1 VSLYLDKLLPL
12 FVYPLGAS
20 ILLGIAVLALSFV
33 GFKRLRFC
41 LLAVALALL
50 WISSTPVF
58 ANWLIG
64 ELESEYPPIPVED
77 APEADAIIVLGG
89 IVRQPRPPRVAPDL
103 SDSADRIVE
112 ALRLYRAGKAPVIV
126 ISAGNLPW
134 RAAAA
139 PEAELIAMLL
149 VEFGAPRS
157 ALVLDSGSRNT
168 RENALNTAALFRS
181 RGWRTGLLVT
191 SAAHMPRALAVFRKV
206 GLEVVPIAT
215 DIRAPYATRAGFLG
229 FLPNAD
235 ALAKTTFGLKEL
247 IGLSV
252 YRIRGWI

>member
-1 VSLYLDKLLPL
+1 VSLYLDKVLPL

-20 ILLGIAVLALSFV
+20 ILLGIVVLALSFA

-58 ANWLIG
+58 ANWLVG
-64 ELESEYPPIPVED
+64 ELESKYPPIRIED

-89 IVRQPRPPRVAPDL
+89 IVSQPRPPRVAPDL
-103 SDSADRIVE
+103 SESADRIVE
-112 ALRLYRAGKAPVIV
+112 ALRLYRAGKAASIV
-126 ISAGNLPW
+126 ISAGNLS
-134 RAAAA
+134 RRAAA

-149 VEFGAPRS
+149 VELGVPRS
-157 ALVLDSGSRNT
+157 ALVLDGGSRNT

-181 RGWRTGLLVT
+181 HGWRTGLLVT

-206 GLEVVPIAT
+206 GLEVVPIAA
-215 DIRAPYATRAGFLG
+215 DIRAPYATRAGLLG

-247 IGLSV
+247 IGFSV